1 LLGEYGGKNDQTQ
14 RLSTPFRPASKS
26 WIYSCALTDELN
38 INNYYVLLFLPKL
51 ALQEVFKNGKHKE
64 KMKIAATF
72 LAGILLLA
80 GATFAQTAGGYKG
93 GSAPGATGS
102 GGFTGPSTVVT
113 VKQAKSM
120 KDDEKVTLRGTIE
133 SHIGGD
139 KYIFKDASGT
149 IEIEIDDR
157 RWAGQTISATD
168 RVEIFGEIDTDWN
181 SVEIDVKRIR
191 KF

>member
-1 LLGEYGGKNDQTQ
+1 
-14 RLSTPFRPASKS
+14 
-26 WIYSCALTDELN
+26 
-38 INNYYVLLFLPKL
+38 
-51 ALQEVFKNGKHKE
+51 
-64 KMKIAATF
+64 MKIVVTF
-72 LAGILLLA
+72 LAGVLLLA
-80 GATFAQTAGGYKG
+80 GAAFAQTAGGYKG
-93 GSAPGATGS
+93 GSAAGATGS

-113 VKQAKSM
+113 VEQAKSM

-139 KYIFKDASGT
+139 KYIDQDASGT

>member
-1 LLGEYGGKNDQTQ
+1 
-14 RLSTPFRPASKS
+14 
-26 WIYSCALTDELN
+26 
-38 INNYYVLLFLPKL
+38 
-51 ALQEVFKNGKHKE
+51 
-64 KMKIAATF
+64 MKIVVTF
-72 LAGILLLA
+72 LAGVLLLA
-80 GATFAQTAGGYKG
+80 GAAFAQTAGGYKG
-93 GSAPGATGS
+93 NSAPGATGS
-102 GGFTGPSTVVT
+102 GDFTGASTVLS

-133 SHIGGD
+133 SHIGSD

-157 RWAGQTISATD
+157 CWAGQTISATD
-168 RVEIFGEIDTDWN
+168 RVEIVGEMDTDWN

>member
-1 LLGEYGGKNDQTQ
+1 
-14 RLSTPFRPASKS
+14 
-26 WIYSCALTDELN
+26 
-38 INNYYVLLFLPKL
+38 
-51 ALQEVFKNGKHKE
+51 
-64 KMKIAATF
+64 MKIVVTF
-72 LAGILLLA
+72 LAGVLLLA
-80 GATFAQTAGGYKG
+80 GAAFAQTAGGYKG